1 MRRITVYLP
10 EHLYS
15 RLKIMKMRQEI
26 PSVSGFIRSVVSLY
40 LSVKPSKQET
50 TTVITEKITYI
61 RKIKKVESKEE
72 DLIKK
77 ELLKELKEKLKQRA
91 ATSQSS

>member
-1 MRRITVYLP
+1 MKQITVYLP

-15 RLKIMKMRQEI
+15 RLKVMKMRQEI

-50 TTVITEKITYI
+50 TTVITEKITYVRRI
-61 RKIKKVESKEE
+61 KKIKSKE

-77 ELLKELKEKLKQRA
+77 ELLRELKEKLKQRA
-91 ATSQSS
+91 AALQLS

>member
-61 RKIKKVESKEE
+61 RKIKKVESKE